1 MKQLFIFIAFVLF
14 INASAQVGIGNTNP
28 QASLDITANNVATP
42 SNTDGILIPR
52 IDDFPVTNP
61 GASQDGMMVFVTGNG
76 TPTKGFYYWDN
87 AITTWVTVIGTQNTL
102 DQAYDEGGLGA
113 GKNIDASNG
122 ALRINGT
129 DGLLVTGAF
138 NSGNSIDTEV
148 TGAGVRMFFNPRT
161 GAFRSGQ
168 VLSNKWDSSRIGAVS
183 FATNYDT
190 QASGARSF
198 ATGSA
203 TLASGLYSFSGGLNS
218 IASGVGST
226 TFGIHSEAPSW
237 GEFTIGLFPTTYSV
251 PNNWTF
257 VPTERVFTVG
267 NGTGTLARSNALTIY
282 KSGLIN
288 INEEYNLPLTDGTNG
303 QAIVTDGAGNLSF
316 QNPIGDGDTQNT
328 LNQAYNE
335 GGAGAG
341 RDIIASDGAV
351 SISGEDGFEITGT
364 FGSGA
369 DLTLTGSGTRL
380 FFNPK
385 KAAFRAGYAI
395 GGAWNNTNVGNYSFA
410 SNYNTSAEGEASFS
424 ANSYST
430 ASGRFSASFGRF
442 SEAFSYTEMAI
453 GSYPTTYAPANT
465 NAFNIADRAFVIGNS
480 TTTVSRS
487 NAFEVWKDGRVIIN
501 EAYTLPTTDGT
512 NNQVLTTD
520 GAGNITFQ
528 DSVGDGDTQNTLDG
542 AYDEGGAG
550 LGKNIIAD
558 AGSVRINGDD
568 GFLVTGTLGSGNTI
582 DTEITGSGTRMFFNP
597 NKAAFRAGTAE
608 NTTWNNTNIGN
619 YSAAFGYGTI
629 ASGESS
635 FALGYA
641 TEATGI
647 GSIAIGEESV
657 ASGIYSIATGLN
669 TLASGNYGTTFGYL
683 TEASGT
689 YSTVFGNRSE
699 ASGVGSLA
707 AGFLTDASGDYAI
720 ALGEDTTASGNHS
733 SAFGYSTESSAA
745 YSSSFG
751 NNTLAS
757 GSNSSAFGQLTT
769 ASGNS
774 STAFGVSTVASGVYS
789 YVSGRFNTAPSFA
802 ETVMGTYATNYTPVA
817 TGAFNSADK
826 LFVIGNGT
834 TSALRS
840 NALTIFKSGLMNI
853 NDAYN
858 MPLTDGTS
866 GQVLTTDGAGSA
878 SWQDNTTPTL
888 ALARI
893 TMQVGQNV
901 SSPSKLNFNT
911 VDFDLNS
918 NFNTTTDRFVV
929 STAGYYRISGQYSGS
944 TDEDFSEIFVF
955 DITVNGSLV
964 RRTLTYNYEE
974 FIITQSVSSVMYLNV
989 NDYIELE
996 LNPGQSVSVSSIPER
1011 SYFEI
1016 EQIR

>member
-453 GSYPTTYAPANT
+453 GSYPTTYAPANA

-501 EAYTLPTTDGT
+501 EAYTLPTSDGA

-550 LGKNIIAD
+550 LGKNIFAD

-597 NKAAFRAGTAE
+597 NKAAFRAGGVSGSQ
-608 NTTWNNTNIGN
+608 WNNTNLGLWSIG
-619 YSAAFGYGTI
+619 FG
-629 ASGESS
+629 A
-635 FALGYA
+635 
-641 TEATGI
+641 
-647 GSIAIGEESV
+647 
-657 ASGIYSIATGLN
+657 N
-669 TLASGNYGTTFGYL
+669 
-683 TEASGT
+683 
-689 YSTVFGNRSE
+689 
-699 ASGVGSLA
+699 
-707 AGFLTDASGDYAI
+707 
-720 ALGEDTTASGNHS
+720 TTASGTTS
-733 SAFGYSTESSAA
+733 TAFGSGTVASGNSST
-745 YSSSFG
+745 SFG
-751 NNTLAS
+751 VDTNAT
-757 GSNSSAFGQLTT
+757 GSNSTTFGQLTT
-769 ASGNS
+769 ASGSS
-774 STAFGVSTVASGVYS
+774 STSFGVGTIASGSYA
-789 YVSGRFNTAPSFA
+789 YVSGSFNTAPSFA

-955 DITVNGSLV
+955 DITVNGSFV
-964 RRTLTYNYEE
+964 RRTLTFNYEE

-996 LNPGQSVSVSSIPER
+996 LNPGQSVSVSSLPER